1 MPKNAEVAATT
12 LVVRRTIQAT
22 PERLFAAWT
31 TPDQLRNWWGPAPVT
46 CSHAE
51 VNLRVGGQY
60 RLANQMPNGETVWIV
75 GEFEIIQPPHKLV
88 YTWQLGTQPAAVS
101 ERVTVTFEAR
111 QDATEETVVHE
122 RIPDKAT
129 RDQHEQ
135 GWCGCFNGLA
145 NYLRNG

>member
-1 MPKNAEVAATT
+1 TNAEVAATT
-12 LVVRRTIQAT
+12 LVVRRTIRAT

-46 CSHAE
+46 CSDAE
-51 VNLRVGGQY
+51 VDLRVGGQY
-60 RLANQMPNGETVWIV
+60 RLANQMPNGEIVWIL
-75 GEFEIIQPPHKLV
+75 GKFEVIEPPHKLV
-88 YTWQLGTQPAAVS
+88 YSWQLGTQAMAES
-101 ERVTVTFEAR
+101 ERVTVTFETR
-111 QDATEETVVHE
+111 QDATEVTVVHE

-145 NYLRNG
+145 DYLRNS